1 MGMKEASEE
10 KVMEFG
16 EYEELDEA
24 FAYLVQTAKTA
35 RSPCEWVV
43 LQEKARVLFEQLYS
57 ESTAG
62 TCSKEESFFQTT
74 DACFIIN
81 NT

>member
-1 MGMKEASEE
+1 MPLHIW
-10 KVMEFG
+10 FRQQR
-16 EYEELDEA
+16 ELDHPVSGV
-24 FAYLVQTAKTA
+24 L
-35 RSPCEWVV
+35 